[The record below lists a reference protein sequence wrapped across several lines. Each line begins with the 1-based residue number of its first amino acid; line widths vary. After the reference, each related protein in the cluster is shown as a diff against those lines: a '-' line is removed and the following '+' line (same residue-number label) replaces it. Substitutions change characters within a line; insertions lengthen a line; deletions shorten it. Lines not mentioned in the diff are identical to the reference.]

1 MTLGISRALITE
13 MFGRLTVPLNKWL
26 ATGVLI
32 LLSLCHCQAQIGG
45 NRSEINIIDN
55 GYEGILIAI
64 ENNVAENPTL
74 IERIKVRNKTSSLLV
89 D

>member
-1 MTLGISRALITE
+1 MTKMT
-13 MFGRLTVPLNKWL
+13 GRLPVPLSKWL

-45 NRSEINIIDN
+45 MRSEIKLIDN

-64 ENNVAENPTL
+64 ENNVAKNPTL
-74 IERIKVRNKTSSLLV
+74 IERIKVGSEPNS
-89 D
+89 